1 MALLR
6 SSRSCAAA
14 CAHQQVSCDLG
25 LDSRSEAIPPMR
37 ACVRRTTAC
46 WLWWALPTFASGNDE
61 RIAGAQSHI
70 HDGRA
75 TDGLLQIVEFLPAI
89 LDTAH
94 EKRVEWDSHA
104 LPEYRVRSFENRWG
118 S

>member
-1 MALLR
+1 
-6 SSRSCAAA
+6 
-14 CAHQQVSCDLG
+14 
-25 LDSRSEAIPPMR
+25 MR

-94 EKRVEWDSHA
+94 EKRVADQWQPFGRRGQGLGKSSPGPQD
-104 LPEYRVRSFENRWG
+104 
-118 S
+118 